1 MASSVKPTWFDWMD
15 KKQEEGSR
23 VLYVAFGSQ
32 AELSAEQI
40 QEIALGLENSMV
52 KFLWVIR
59 SKEYSSEAASW
70 DIEGFQERVTEREMV
85 VKERV
90 DQKRV
95 LLHEC
100 VQGFVSHCGWNSVME
115 SICAGVPILA
125 WSMMAD
131 QQLNA
136 KFVVEEGKG
145 GLRLETCDGSTKGF
159 VKSEG
164 LEKMIKELMEGE
176 KGKEARREAKE
187 LADLARKAVSEGGSS
202 CATLQL
208 LIDETT
214 FEKNTRVLDDKSG
227 GLK

>member
-1 MASSVKPTWFDWMD
+1 MAVAAAARSYGIINSFYELEPVLTGYWNTECGPKVWCVGPFFPLAQDEQHKDHGDKPTWFDWMD

-85 VKERV
+85 VKEWV
-90 DQKRV
+90 DQMRV

-100 VQGFVSHCGWNSVME
+100 VQGFVSHCG
-115 SICAGVPILA
+115 
-125 WSMMAD
+125 
-131 QQLNA
+131 
-136 KFVVEEGKG
+136 
-145 GLRLETCDGSTKGF
+145 
-159 VKSEG
+159 
-164 LEKMIKELMEGE
+164 
-176 KGKEARREAKE
+176 
-187 LADLARKAVSEGGSS
+187 
-202 CATLQL
+202 
-208 LIDETT
+208 
-214 FEKNTRVLDDKSG
+214 
-227 GLK
+227 

>member
-1 MASSVKPTWFDWMD
+1 
-15 KKQEEGSR
+15 
-23 VLYVAFGSQ
+23 
-32 AELSAEQI
+32 
-40 QEIALGLENSMV
+40 MV

-115 SICAGVPILA
+115 RICAGVPILA

-145 GLRLETCDGSTKGF
+145 GLRVETCDGSTKGF